1 MLTAWEETSVKGKD
15 GNSIVLPAA
24 NNEVLLSETIPDLPE
39 YMQEDE
45 SHVILPQLFGYTDP
59 NNKKNQVQF
68 TMNGM
73 EISY

>member
-1 MLTAWEETSVKGKD
+1 MTAWEETSVKGKD

-45 SHVILPQLFGYTDP
+45 SHVILPQ
-59 NNKKNQVQF
+59 
-68 TMNGM
+68 
-73 EISY
+73 